1 MSVDFGL
8 RYDAKRAAGIS
19 EIRSDGSKTSR
30 QTDVQAGA
38 AEKFAADFF
47 KVECNEEVYSN
58 HGDGGKDFML
68 GNASVD
74 VVHLGMLDDGPRM
87 TGNLIVNPHEP
98 QRHADIYVVVRGSI
112 ETTFE
117 IVGWYPHTKLVAR
130 PKVNFGYGDR
140 YACPIKDLYEIDI
153 LVKALAT

>member
-1 MSVDFGL
+1 MSDFGL

-19 EIRSDGSKTSR
+19 EFRSDGSKTSR
-30 QTDVQAGA
+30 ETDVQSGA
-38 AEKFAADFF
+38 AEKFAAELF
-47 KVECNEEVYSN
+47 KVKCNEEVYSN

-68 GNASVD
+68 GEVSVD

-112 ETTFE
+112 ETIFE
-117 IVGWYPHTKLVAR
+117 IVGWFPHVDLIAR
-130 PKVNFGYGDR
+130 PKVNFGYGSR
-140 YACPIKDLYEIDI
+140 YACPLKDLCSINI
-153 LVKALAT
+153 LVEALAV